1 LKVTL
6 PPFVPPE
13 LEVEF
18 YFSEE
23 SFNVAVSLLSKR
35 MSRHGVKLMGANDSF
50 ESYAV
55 QNFTISPVALS
66 LFDVSISNQESST
79 YDAFGGIAIKPI
91 GSYGKKEAR
100 ISFSSLVDA
109 DVTLV
114 FNKYFTYGFAGFFT
128 HDLTDFL
135 LLVNGASEPREVPSQ
150 RRGVPYFIGV
160 LSYNRRVETLRFLTT
175 DIKKNGGF
183 AMDNVYLVFS
193 ETEIDVSIHLYE
205 EILMQS
211 LFIAAPF
218 SS

>member
-1 LKVTL
+1 MSAFTNEILLKVTL
-6 PPFVPPE
+6 PPFIPPE
-13 LEVEF
+13 SQVEF

-23 SFNVAVSLLSKR
+23 SFNAAVSLLSKS
-35 MSRHGVKLMGANDSF
+35 MSRYGVKLMGANDSF

-79 YDAFGGIAIKPI
+79 YDSFGGIANKHN
-91 GSYGKKEAR
+91 GSYGTKEAR

-114 FNKYFTYGFAGFFT
+114 FNKFFTYGFAGFFT

-135 LLVNGASEPREVPSQ
+135 VLVNGASEPREVPSQ
-150 RRGVPYFIGV
+150 RPGVPYFIGV
-160 LSYNRRVETLRFLTT
+160 LSYNRRVETLHFLTT
-175 DIKKNGGF
+175 DIRNDGEF

-193 ETEIDVSIHLYE
+193 ETEIDVSVHRCGE
-205 EILMQS
+205 TLM
-211 LFIAAPF
+211 
-218 SS
+218 